1 MERQQFSQIRHTL
14 GKSQSQL
21 ALILCISLKTIQSF
35 EQGLRHIPTYIERQM
50 LLLLSLKRMSSNA
63 AITPCWEIKNCPDEW
78 RENCIVWELKAR
90 HFCWFIN
97 GTFCQGRM
105 QESWTKKNELCRE
118 CEVYQTMFAVV

>member
-21 ALILCISLKTIQSF
+21 ALLLCVSLKSLQSF
-35 EQGLRHIPTYIERQM
+35 EQGLRHVPTYIERQI
-50 LLLLSLKRMSSNA
+50 LLLLSLKRMSSDTI
-63 AITPCWEIKNCPDEW
+63 ITPCWEIKNCPDEW

-118 CEVYQTMFAVV
+118 CEVYQSMLPAI